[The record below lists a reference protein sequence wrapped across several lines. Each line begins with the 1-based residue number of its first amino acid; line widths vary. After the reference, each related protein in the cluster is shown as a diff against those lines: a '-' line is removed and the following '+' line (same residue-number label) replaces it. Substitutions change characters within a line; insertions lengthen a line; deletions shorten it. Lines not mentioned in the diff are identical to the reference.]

1 MDNIK
6 KIHFIGIGGA
16 GMYPMAKILK
26 EKGYTISGSD
36 ANESENTDKLRELG
50 INIYIGQDVENIQDD
65 IDLVVYSAAIKED
78 NPELMQ
84 ARKSNIKTIDRAE
97 MLGMLI
103 SLYKEKVTVSG
114 THGKT
119 TTTGMITQILVAS
132 GKDPTAVIGGRLP
145 LIDGNGINGSSDIV
159 VCEACEYVD
168 SFLKLDPSIAVVL
181 NIDIDHLDYFK
192 NLENIKKSF
201 HNFMN
206 KSEKVIIVNGDDENI
221 IDALKGIE
229 NKEIISFGFG
239 HGNDYYADN
248 IINDKMYQ
256 RFDLICKGKK
266 IADIE
271 LNVPGKHNIY
281 NALAAIVASICLG
294 VDINDVKKS
303 IKEFKGVHRRFEYV
317 GKINGMTIIDDFAH
331 TPTEIEATITTAL
344 KLGYDRVV
352 TIFQPHTF
360 SRTIA
365 LFDDFIKIL
374 SLPDKVIIAPIY
386 ASREID
392 KGEISSKKLAD
403 RIDGA
408 IYLENFKDIVD
419 FVLENSRPNDLIL
432 TIGAGDVYKCGKM
445 IMNKSDIDIK

>member
-26 EKGYTISGSD
+26 EKGYIISGSD
-36 ANESENTDKLRELG
+36 ANESENTDKLKELG
-50 INIYIGQDVENIQDD
+50 INIYIGQESDNIQDD
-65 IDLVVYSAAIKED
+65 IDLVVYSAAVKED

-97 MLGMLI
+97 MLGMLT
-103 SLYKEKVTVSG
+103 SLYKDKVTVSG

-132 GKDPTAVIGGRLP
+132 EKDPTAVIGGRLP

-239 HGNDYYADN
+239 HNNDYYADN

-256 RFDLICKGKK
+256 RFDLVCKGKK

-365 LFDDFIKIL
+365 LFDDFIKVL

-408 IYLENFKDIVD
+408 ICLENFKDIVD

-432 TIGAGDVYKCGKM
+432 TIGAGDIYKCGKM

>member
-36 ANESENTDKLRELG
+36 ANESENTDKLKELG